1 MFLHRREKKEFPL
14 MHTTGLNRRALLAA
28 AAASLA
34 LTGCGFRPRGRFT
47 VPFETVYLQMSD
59 QSTLKWEL
67 RRHIN
72 AETNARV
79 VDQMADADAILSIV
93 SQSRSRMVQTYNDIG
108 DAREY
113 RLGWDVTFKLAA
125 PDGYE
130 YLPPTTLSARRDLP
144 YTIRNYLSR
153 ETEEATLY
161 RDIERDIVVQL
172 MRRIE
177 AAKAKAHAA
186 AK

>member
-1 MFLHRREKKEFPL
+1 

-79 VDQMADADAILSIV
+79 ADQMADADAILSIV
-93 SQSRSRMVQTYNDIG
+93 SQSRSRVVQTYNDIG

-130 YLPPTTLSARRDLP
+130 YLPPTATFRTRSATICRAKPKKPRFTAISSGTLWCS
-144 YTIRNYLSR
+144 
-153 ETEEATLY
+153 
-161 RDIERDIVVQL
+161 
-172 MRRIE
+172 
-177 AAKAKAHAA
+177 
-186 AK
+186 

>member
-1 MFLHRREKKEFPL
+1 
-14 MHTTGLNRRALLAA
+14 
-28 AAASLA
+28 
-34 LTGCGFRPRGRFT
+34 
-47 VPFETVYLQMSD
+47 MSD